1 MNEPIDCRLP
11 IFGMCRLQ
19 SFVNYYILMTSPLI
33 IILVSLA
40 GVSSIYA
47 FVCDIRL
54 NRKASRL
61 SQWVKQEYPELW
73 AELNVFLRNWNGGQP
88 GLKLLHRRNVISLP
102 YFDQH
107 YEQLKVLE
115 RKFFWGLGMGIL
127 CIGLLLI
134 GSLYWGW
141 QW

>member
-1 MNEPIDCRLP
+1 MA
-11 IFGMCRLQ
+11 
-19 SFVNYYILMTSPLI
+19 SPLI
-33 IILVSLA
+33 KILVSLA
-40 GVSSIYA
+40 GVASIYA

-54 NRKASRL
+54 YRKASEL
-61 SQWVKQEYPELW
+61 SKWVKQECPEFW
-73 AELNVFLRNWNGGQP
+73 AEVNKYLRNWNGGQP
-88 GLKLLHRRNVISLP
+88 GLKYLYRKGLISHP

-115 RKFFWGLGMGIL
+115 RKLFWSLGIGVF